1 MRPRSVPGSKH
12 FGQRNV
18 MKINDLSFWKW
29 PYMAERGRETA
40 KQASVLSWTVKNFL
54 QSPDWPLSVPHAFSS
69 FKLWWKG
76 RVKPCFV
83 TQEKSRQH
91 SMQGG
96 QHLSECFYWFLWL
109 HKLKNVEAYHKNW
122 KLLHTVLV
130 VNFRFFTRECL
141 YNSLFLSPLSLTVQF
156 LFVLVNGA
164 LKSNERSLEYFGL
177 SSRDLPRVGLYDV
190 DLDKKWLMPKGQIT
204 KDAVRAFCQSFLDGE
219 LQVRRR
225 CTCCLRSFTQVTEV
239 VTNCHKIMYA
249 HTCKQSAFLIN
260 WAIGYLFGVFQR
272 VE

>member
-1 MRPRSVPGSKH
+1 MGWGYDRWQQWSPVSVISCQPPYFLNISLRLKILKPRGGSALAHMRPRSVPGSKH

-130 VNFRFFTRECL
+130 VNFRFSQENAFITL
-141 YNSLFLSPLSLTVQF
+141 SFSLLS
-156 LFVLVNGA
+156 
-164 LKSNERSLEYFGL
+164 R
-177 SSRDLPRVGLYDV
+177 
-190 DLDKKWLMPKGQIT
+190 
-204 KDAVRAFCQSFLDGE
+204 
-219 LQVRRR
+219 
-225 CTCCLRSFTQVTEV
+225 
-239 VTNCHKIMYA
+239 
-249 HTCKQSAFLIN
+249 
-260 WAIGYLFGVFQR
+260 
-272 VE
+272 